1 MGQEQ
6 TIHHHLAK
14 SYMSY
19 FMASLVG
26 LFIDLFVSAPFDVGY
41 AYPIAIVFM
50 GLGPL
55 MMLWAQY
62 TSWQCQNEVHGHSAS
77 FFHHGPYRFVR
88 NPTHLG
94 LLILVTGYTLV
105 SGSLIFFVTTL
116 IGFFMSNIF
125 FKKYEKL
132 NVDKFGENY
141 HLYKKNTPKI

>member
-19 FMASLVG
+19 FMASLIG
-26 LFIDLFVSAPFDVGY
+26 LFIDSFISAPFDVGY
-41 AYPIAIVFM
+41 AYPIAIIFM

-62 TSWQCQNEVHGHSAS
+62 TSWQCQRGAHGHSAS

-94 LLILVTGYTLV
+94 ILIMVTGYTLI
-105 SGSLIFFVTTL
+105 SGSLIFFATTFV
-116 IGFFMSNIF
+116 GFFISNIF

-132 NVDKFGENY
+132 NSETFGENY
-141 HLYKKNTPKI
+141 SLYKKDIPKI